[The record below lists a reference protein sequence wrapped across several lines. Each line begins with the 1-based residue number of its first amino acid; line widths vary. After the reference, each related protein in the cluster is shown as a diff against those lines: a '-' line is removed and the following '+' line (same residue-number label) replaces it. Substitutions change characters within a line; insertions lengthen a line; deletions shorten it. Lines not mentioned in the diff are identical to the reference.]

1 MSLRETLYPKVE
13 PIANAIVAF
22 LKEQGI
28 SPTQLTLAGAA
39 LSFLTGV
46 IYAKGYLF
54 LGGIMLFIAGAADL
68 LDGLLARTTGKTSSF
83 GAFLDSVVD
92 RYSDFFVF
100 AGLATYYIR
109 NGEIFWFFVTL
120 GIILGSVVIS
130 YTKARS
136 ENFIKDCSVG
146 IFGRSER
153 VLLLIVGFIVSFSYD
168 PYSIMSLTILL
179 FVNVLGF
186 VGDVVLI
193 NYRGAINP
201 FRDAQLLLPLWRRH
215 TSD

>member
-13 PIANAIVAF
+13 PIANAIVSF

-28 SPTQLTLAGAA
+28 SPTQLTLGGAA

-54 LGGIMLFIAGAADL
+54 LGGIALFIAGAADL
-68 LDGLLARTTGKTSSF
+68 LDGLLARTTGKTSTF

-100 AGLATYYIR
+100 AGLATYFVR
-109 NGEIFWFFVTL
+109 NGEVFWFFVTL

-130 YTKARS
+130 YAKARA
-136 ENFIKDCSVG
+136 ENFIKDCGVG

-153 VLLLIVGFIVSFSYD
+153 ILLLIAG
-168 PYSIMSLTILL
+168 SLVPPLLKLVLLILL
-179 FVNVLGF
+179 
-186 VGDVVLI
+186 VGTHAT
-193 NYRGAINP
+193 AIQRILHTKKTLSDTP
-201 FRDAQLLLPLWRRH
+201 RD
-215 TSD
+215 

>member
-13 PIANAIVAF
+13 PIVKTIVSF
-22 LKEQGI
+22 LTAQGI

-39 LSFLTGV
+39 LSLLTGV

-54 LGGIMLFIAGAADL
+54 LGGVMLFIAGAADL
-68 LDGLLARTTGKTSSF
+68 LDGPLARSTGKASPF

-100 AGLATYYIR
+100 AGLATYFIR

-120 GIILGSVVIS
+120 GILLGSFVIS
-130 YTKARS
+130 YTKARA
-136 ENFIKDCSVG
+136 ENFIKACGVG

-153 VLLLIVGFIVSFSYD
+153 ILLLIAGTLVF
-168 PYSIMSLTILL
+168 PLLKLILL
-179 FVNVLGF
+179 VLV
-186 VGDVVLI
+186 VGTHATALQRI
-193 NYRGAINP
+193 
-201 FRDAQLLLPLWRRH
+201 FH
-215 TSD
+215 TKKILAETPRN

>member
-1 MSLRETLYPKVE
+1 MSLRETLYPKVA
-13 PIANAIVAF
+13 PIAEAIVSF
-22 LKEQGI
+22 LKAQGI
-28 SPTQLTLAGAA
+28 SPTQLTLGGAA
-39 LSFLTGV
+39 LSLLTGV

-54 LGGIMLFIAGAADL
+54 LGGIVLFVAGAADL

-109 NGEIFWFFVTL
+109 NGEVFWFLVTL

-130 YTKARS
+130 YTKARA

-146 IFGRSER
+146 TFGRAER
-153 VLLLIVGFIVSFSYD
+153 VLLLIAGTLVAPLLKWVLLVLLIGTHVTAIQR
-168 PYSIMSLTILL
+168 ILHTKKTL
-179 FVNVLGF
+179 
-186 VGDVVLI
+186 
-193 NYRGAINP
+193 AENP
-201 FRDAQLLLPLWRRH
+201 GN
-215 TSD
+215 

>member
-1 MSLRETLYPKVE
+1 MSLRETLYPKVA
-13 PIANAIVAF
+13 PIAEAIVSF
-22 LKEQGI
+22 LKAQGI

-68 LDGLLARTTGKTSSF
+68 LDGLLARTTGKTSTF

-100 AGLATYYIR
+100 AGLATYYVR

-120 GIILGSVVIS
+120 GVILGSVVVS
-130 YTKARS
+130 YTKARA
-136 ENFIKDCSVG
+136 ENFIKDCGVG
-146 IFGRSER
+146 RFGRAER
-153 VLLLIVGFIVSFSYD
+153 VLLLIAGTLIAPLLKFVLLVLLIGTHATA
-168 PYSIMSLTILL
+168 LQRILHTKKTL
-179 FVNVLGF
+179 
-186 VGDVVLI
+186 
-193 NYRGAINP
+193 AENP
-201 FRDAQLLLPLWRRH
+201 QA
-215 TSD
+215 